1 MNELDIQIQNLEKRL
16 KQKKEAKR
24 KAEAKDR
31 AKEQRELDR
40 RNLLLGRALTES
52 CNAVHFAKF
61 RGYISSRKN
70 ELTNL
75 SEKDFEMLLG
85 YFEALIASKP
95 SPKQSPLPL
104 QESA

>member
-61 RGYISSRKN
+61 RRLRRYCCDQSQVLHRRQI
-70 ELTNL
+70 T
-75 SEKDFEMLLG
+75 FEGRPAPFGLR
-85 YFEALIASKP
+85 ALI
-95 SPKQSPLPL
+95 
-104 QESA
+104 